1 MAVYFSSD
9 NHYFH
14 ANIIK
19 YCSRPFRDVEEMNA
33 TMVGNWNSVVK
44 DEDVVFHLGDVSA
57 GLRDR
62 VDDFKTLIG
71 SLKGK
76 KILIRGNHDHQTDEW
91 YVEAGFRSVH
101 ESLSIGGVLM
111 VHYPVQEAISRKV
124 DDSKWGAVDHV
135 LHGHIHR
142 CDVQDFE
149 NHYNVAVDRN
159 DFSPVSV
166 EKAVPEQFRGKF
178 LEEVKEKFIICK

>member
-19 YCSRPFRDVEEMNA
+19 YCSRPFRDVGEMNA
-33 TMVGNWNSVVK
+33 AMVDNWNSVVS

-62 VDDFKTLIG
+62 VDDFKALIG
-71 SLKGK
+71 SLRGK
-76 KILIRGNHDHQTDEW
+76 KVLIRGNHDHQTDEW

-101 ESLSIGGVLM
+101 ELWCSAG
-111 VHYPVQEAISRKV
+111 
-124 DDSKWGAVDHV
+124 
-135 LHGHIHR
+135 
-142 CDVQDFE
+142 C
-149 NHYNVAVDRN
+149 
-159 DFSPVSV
+159 
-166 EKAVPEQFRGKF
+166 
-178 LEEVKEKFIICK
+178 

>member
-19 YCSRPFRDVEEMNA
+19 YCSRPFRDVDEMNA
-33 TMVGNWNSVVK
+33 AMVDNWNSVVK

-62 VDDFKTLIG
+62 VDDFKALIG
-71 SLKGK
+71 SLRGK
-76 KILIRGNHDHQTDEW
+76 KVLIRGNHDHQTDEW

-101 ESLSIGGVLM
+101 ESLVLGGVLM
-111 VHYPVQEAISRKV
+111 VHYPVHEAISRKV
-124 DDSKWGAVDHV
+124 DDSGWGVVEHV
-135 LHGHIHR
+135 VHGHIHR
-142 CDVQDFE
+142 CDVEDFE
-149 NHYNVAVDRN
+149 DHYNVAVDRHG
-159 DFSPVSV
+159 FVPVSSGL
-166 EKAVPEQFRGKF
+166 AIPSRIHDKF
-178 LEEVKEKFIICK
+178 LEETINFFS